1 MKYLKLFEEHSN
13 SLLQVRVQKI
23 LDKYSPNIDE
33 ISPFTTNEFK
43 KLIPLC
49 DYSESKYGDVIG
61 LHLRNDSGFSWDK
74 IHPGIRDTKFIQE
87 LCDTFKDEFKEE
99 YVSITGYSFFG
110 VQRKGKKMGH
120 DPKNWNPDFGFGV
133 ENLYQEIMKDW
144 SSDHSG
150 IETNIYIKF
159 LIPKY

>member
-13 SLLQVRVQKI
+13 NLLQDRVQII

-33 ISPFTTNEFK
+33 INPFTNEFK

-61 LHLRNDSGFSWDK
+61 LHLRNDSGFSWEK
-74 IHPGIRDTKFIQE
+74 IHSGIRDTKFIQE
-87 LCDTFKDEFKEE
+87 LCDTLKDEFKEQ

-110 VQRKGKKMGH
+110 LQKKGKKMGH
-120 DPKNWNPDFGFGV
+120 DPKNWNSNLGFGV
-133 ENLYQEIMKDW
+133 ENLYQEIMDDW
-144 SSDHSG
+144 KKDHSG

-159 LIPKY
+159 LVPKY